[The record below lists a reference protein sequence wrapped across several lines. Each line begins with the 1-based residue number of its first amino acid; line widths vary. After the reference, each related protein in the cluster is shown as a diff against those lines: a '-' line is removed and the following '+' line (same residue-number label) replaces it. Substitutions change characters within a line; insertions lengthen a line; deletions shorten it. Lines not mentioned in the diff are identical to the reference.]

1 MTARPSPVAV
11 LLHARDAGA
20 GERAHAAESVAGDL
34 PPGSVLLATCHRVE
48 WYGTEAQPVP
58 PGLERAR
65 RLVGDDAVRHLVRL
79 AVGLESAVLAE
90 DQLLH
95 QLRGAVAQ
103 ARRAGPLPADLGHA
117 LDLALRAGRLARS
130 WMPRGRSLASLALE
144 RVADAGRPPRSVLVV
159 GTGRMGRVAIDA
171 ARQAG
176 AAVRVA
182 SRTPGRAAVVA
193 AASGAQAVPFDPGTG
208 DLDGV
213 DAIVIAL
220 AGPWTIAAGTV
231 ERLAAT
237 RPWVVDLSAPS
248 STPEELARRLG
259 GRYVSI
265 DDLAQPDRSD
275 DDPLRTRLEQ
285 LATDTLATHAR
296 WRAEA
301 PERAAAREAA
311 ERAARLRDRELATLW
326 GRIPSLTADER
337 SEVAAMA
344 GRLADRLVGE
354 LARR

>member
-1 MTARPSPVAV
+1 MTVRPSPVAA
-11 LLHARDAGA
+11 LLHACDAGA
-20 GERAHAAESVAGDL
+20 AERARAAETVAGGL
-34 PPGSVLLATCHRVE
+34 PRGSVLVATCHRVE
-48 WYGTEAQPVP
+48 WYGTDAQPVP
-58 PGLERAR
+58 AGLERAR
-65 RLVGDDAVRHLVRL
+65 RLMGDEAVRHLVRL

-130 WMPRGRSLASLALE
+130 WMPRGRSLATLALE
-144 RVADAGRPPRSVLVV
+144 HAADAGRPPRCVLVV
-159 GTGRMGRVAIDA
+159 GTGRMGRVAVDA

-182 SRTPGRAAVVA
+182 SRTPGRAAVLA
-193 AASGAQAVPFDPGTG
+193 AASRAQAVPFDPGPR

-220 AGPWTIAAGTV
+220 AGPWTIAAGTL
-231 ERLAAT
+231 ERIAAA

-248 STPEELARRLG
+248 ATPEALARQLG
-259 GRYVSI
+259 DRFISI
-265 DDLAQPDRSD
+265 DDLTQPDRSP
-275 DDPLRTRLEQ
+275 DDPLRARLEQ
-285 LATDTLATHAR
+285 LATDTLAAHAR
-296 WRAEA
+296 WRAVA

-326 GRIPSLTADER
+326 DRIPSLTPDER
-337 SEVAAMA
+337 AEVAAMA